1 MESKCPGQDSR
12 GISAELVRC
21 PGCGYQIEM
30 FSDEIRRKCPG
41 CRKVAYREHMPSCID
56 WCQYAEK
63 CVGEQFFNKYRRDKS
78 LLVKEKLLEEIRER
92 FKDDSK
98 KLDRVNEAL
107 SAAEK
112 LLEKEKADFHIVL
125 PAVILHEAG
134 GCGRER
140 HEAAKDILLKHGFR
154 KGDIDEI
161 CGIIARGD
169 APEEIETLNSRV
181 YNDAYA
187 LAGLKEK
194 IEAEY
199 DRVGLRNDVE
209 KSFLTETGKA
219 LAVEVAMPAENNS
232 G

>member
-12 GISAELVRC
+12 GISAELIRC
-21 PGCGYQIEM
+21 PGCGYEIEM
-30 FSDEIRRKCPG
+30 FSDEIRRRCPG
-41 CRKVAYREHMPSCID
+41 CRKVAYREQMPSCID

-134 GCGRER
+134 GRGAER

-154 KGDIDEI
+154 KGDMDEI

-181 YNDAYA
+181 YRDARA

-194 IEAEY
+194 IKAGY
-199 DRVGLRNDVE
+199 DRAGLEEFIE
-209 KSFLTETGKA
+209 KSFLTETGRA
-219 LAVEVAMPAENNS
+219 LAAEYAKA
-232 G
+232 GDA